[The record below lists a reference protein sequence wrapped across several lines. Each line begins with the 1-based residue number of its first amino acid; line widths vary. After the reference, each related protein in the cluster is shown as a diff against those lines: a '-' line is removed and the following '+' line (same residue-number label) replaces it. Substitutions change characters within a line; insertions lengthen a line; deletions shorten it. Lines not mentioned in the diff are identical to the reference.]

1 MASKPYSVAS
11 SPGRSVYVITRR
23 RSDSFLVDNA
33 TGQFTLAPATPCIPL
48 TEDAIIKGLYEK
60 AESRA
65 VWVNAEVTNFYYMQT
80 GATATPANDIII
92 ATEDWVIN
100 GDTANDHVKIVA
112 AALAGK
118 SSGAGTIAI
127 VYRDLSDTRDAITG
141 IVDVLGNRTAVTLG
155 GI

>member
-11 SPGRSVYVITRR
+11 ASGQTCYVITRR
-23 RSDSFLVDNA
+23 CSDSFLVDNG
-33 TGQFTLAPATPCIPL
+33 TGQFALAPATPCIPL
-48 TEDAIIKGLYEK
+48 VEDAIIKGLYERL
-60 AESRA
+60 ENRA

-80 GATATPANDIII
+80 GATPIPAADVII
-92 ATEDWVIN
+92 ATEDWAIN

-118 SSGAGTIAI
+118 STGAGTVLIT
-127 VYRDLSDTRDAITG
+127 YRDLSDTRDAIVG
-141 IVDVLGNRTAVTLG
+141 IVDALGNRTAITLG